1 LRSRNRYPSAILNRT
16 GLPIRLAVNP
26 KLRRRRRGWQFF
38 LPSRRAA
45 RGRRWSG
52 GELPA
57 ELAYCVA
64 QGLGRESL
72 SLWQWS
78 FDTRKEIGSV
88 AANSTDPQAEEQ
100 DARDFFMGDEV
111 VRRVLRIAGIF
122 FLIVVVLISTV
133 WANLAILYQLP
144 GFAAIRVGACLVFDV
159 VALGAV
165 TGLVLRRYRRAVL
178 VYAAVYAGLLVWW
191 VSIHPSNDRDWAT
204 AVAHGVT
211 GSVNGDQ
218 LTVENVRNFRWDS
231 ETEFV
236 ERWER
241 RTYDLSKLRS
251 LDLYLVYWMGP
262 AIAHTIISFG
272 FQDGRYLDFSIEVR
286 RTRNDEYS
294 AIAGFFKTNELVYI
308 AADER
313 DLLNL
318 RKVRHED
325 VRLYRL
331 GTPPEGARALLV
343 QYIDAAN
350 DLAAHPRFYNT
361 LTTNC
366 TTTIFEMTRTV
377 TSSIPFDWRIILTG
391 YLPGYFYERG
401 AVDTRIPLGQL
412 SHRADVNGRI
422 DMQLNEKDFSSFIRD
437 GVPKPH

>member
-1 LRSRNRYPSAILNRT
+1 MRN
-16 GLPIRLAVNP
+16 
-26 KLRRRRRGWQFF
+26 
-38 LPSRRAA
+38 
-45 RGRRWSG
+45 
-52 GELPA
+52 
-57 ELAYCVA
+57 
-64 QGLGRESL
+64 
-72 SLWQWS
+72 
-78 FDTRKEIGSV
+78 
-88 AANSTDPQAEEQ
+88 
-100 DARDFFMGDEV
+100 EV
-111 VRRVLRIAGIF
+111 VRRVLRISGPVL
-122 FLIVVVLISTV
+122 LIVVVLASAV
-133 WANLAILYQLP
+133 WANLAFLYKLP
-144 GFAAIRVGACLVFDV
+144 GSAAIRIGACLVFDV

-178 VYAAVYAGLLVWW
+178 VYAAAYAAILLWW
-191 VSIHPSNDRDWAT
+191 ASIHPSNDRDWAA

-218 LTVENVRNFRWDS
+218 LTVENVRDFRWDS
-231 ETEFV
+231 ETDFV

-262 AIAHTIISFG
+262 AIAHTITSFG

-313 DLLNL
+313 DLLAL
-318 RKVRHED
+318 RKARHED

-331 GTPPEGARALLV
+331 GTPPERGRALLV

-366 TTTIFEMTRTV
+366 TTTIFDMSRAV
-377 TSSIPFDWRIILTG
+377 TSSIPFDWRIIFTG

-401 AVDTRIPLGQL
+401 AVTTSIPLDELGRL
-412 SHRADVNGRI
+412 ADVNGRI
-422 DMQLNEKDFSSFIRD
+422 DEGLNEIDFSSFIRD
-437 GVPKPH
+437 GVPTPRWHLR